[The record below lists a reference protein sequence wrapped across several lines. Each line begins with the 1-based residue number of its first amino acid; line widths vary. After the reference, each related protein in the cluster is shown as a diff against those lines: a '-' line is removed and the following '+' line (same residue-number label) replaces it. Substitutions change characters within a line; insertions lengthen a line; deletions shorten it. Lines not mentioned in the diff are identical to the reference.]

1 VKHGDHHDDHDAAA
15 GHPGEAAAAR
25 QGERHGTDRDDQ
37 VRERGGNVAGQIAQP
52 EKDLSKREHRQVK
65 GVIRRVA
72 DDPPV

>member
-1 VKHGDHHDDHDAAA
+1 MAIITTITTPQRATL
-15 GHPGEAAAAR
+15 AR
-25 QGERHGTDRDDQ
+25 PRLHGTDRDDQ